1 MCGIA
6 GEVRFDGRD
15 ADVAAV
21 ARINEAMHRRG
32 PDGTGVHA
40 MGRAAFGH
48 RRLKILDLSE
58 CGAQPM
64 VDNELGLTTVFNG
77 LIYNFRELREELE
90 GHGYR
95 FFSHTDTEV
104 LLKAFHNWGPACV
117 ERFLGMF
124 AFAIL
129 DRDSGVLTWASTHG
143 KSSTIVLLDSPAP
156 YNYCTNRTQLTASS
170 P

>member
-1 MCGIA
+1 
-6 GEVRFDGRD
+6 
-15 ADVAAV
+15 
-21 ARINEAMHRRG
+21 
-32 PDGTGVHA
+32 

-64 VDNELGLTTVFNG
+64 VDNDCGLTTVFNG

-104 LLKAFHNWGPACV
+104 LLKAFHKWGP
-117 ERFLGMF
+117 R
-124 AFAIL
+124 
-129 DRDSGVLTWASTHG
+129 
-143 KSSTIVLLDSPAP
+143 
-156 YNYCTNRTQLTASS
+156 ASS
-170 P
+170 ASSACSPSPCSTATAAC

>member
-15 ADVAAV
+15 ADVGAV

-32 PDGTGVHA
+32 PDGTG
-40 MGRAAFGH
+40 
-48 RRLKILDLSE
+48 I
-58 CGAQPM
+58 QQTM

-95 FFSHTDTEV
+95 F
-104 LLKAFHNWGPACV
+104 N
-117 ERFLGMF
+117 
-124 AFAIL
+124 I
-129 DRDSGVLTWASTHG
+129 DRDCTW
-143 KSSTIVLLDSPAP
+143 
-156 YNYCTNRTQLTASS
+156 
-170 P
+170 

>member
-77 LIYNFRELREELE
+77 LIFWKNITL
-90 GHGYR
+90 GG
-95 FFSHTDTEV
+95 
-104 LLKAFHNWGPACV
+104 G
-117 ERFLGMF
+117 FLALAAAG
-124 AFAIL
+124 AGAYSIDARRGSFAI
-129 DRDSGVLTWASTHG
+129 A
-143 KSSTIVLLDSPAP
+143 A
-156 YNYCTNRTQLTASS
+156 
-170 P
+170 